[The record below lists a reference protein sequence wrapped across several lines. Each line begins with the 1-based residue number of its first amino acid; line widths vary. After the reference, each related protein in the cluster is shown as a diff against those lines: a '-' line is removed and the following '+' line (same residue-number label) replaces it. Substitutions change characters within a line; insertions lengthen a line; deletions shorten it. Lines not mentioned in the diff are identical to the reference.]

1 MPRRNDNQT
10 GVFKRPRIPNYRN
23 DELMGVCTEIYGG
36 AHMSI
41 KCEDGHTY
49 MGLIRGKIQKR
60 LWIRLGDLV
69 LIQPWVGMS
78 KPREGKKPKA
88 HIIWRYTR
96 TQANWLR
103 NHNYIKGDFLEEIQ
117 NI

>member
-1 MPRRNDNQT
+1 MPRNRNTQQT
-10 GVFKRPRIPNYRN
+10 QGTRPRIPNYRN
-23 DELMGVCTEIYGG
+23 DELLGVCTEIYGG

-41 KCEDGHTY
+41 KCENGKTY

-60 LWIRLGDLV
+60 MWIRLGDLV

-78 KPREGKKPKA
+78 KPKEGKKPKA

-96 TQANWLR
+96 TQANWLQ
-103 NHNYIKGDFLEEIQ
+103 NHRYIPIEFQEEMQ

>member
-1 MPRRNDNQT
+1 MPRNRNVT
-10 GVFKRPRIPNYRN
+10 TEITRRPRIPNYRN
-23 DELMGVCTEIYGG
+23 DELLGVCTEIFGG

-41 KCEDGHTY
+41 KAEDGVTY

-60 LWIRLGDLV
+60 LWIRQGDLV

-78 KPREGKKPKA
+78 KPRDGKNPKA

-96 TQANWLR
+96 TQANWLQ
-103 NHNYIKGDFLEEIQ
+103 NHRYIKPEFLNELQ